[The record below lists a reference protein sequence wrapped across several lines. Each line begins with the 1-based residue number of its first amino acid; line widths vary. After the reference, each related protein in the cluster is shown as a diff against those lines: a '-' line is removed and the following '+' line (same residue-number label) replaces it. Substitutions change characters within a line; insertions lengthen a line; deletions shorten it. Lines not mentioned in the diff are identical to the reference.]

1 MAKFDEV
8 YTWIAKQLAVYLDKF
23 KVKNPVLFLV
33 VESALFTL
41 LNLVSGDAVNLP
53 NITFLVNLVPELT
66 TDNIISGILGAL
78 MVIISPRTT
87 FLKNGGTN
95 A

>member
-8 YTWIAKQLAVYLDKF
+8 YTWIAQRLAVFLDNF
-23 KVKNPVLFLV
+23 KVKNPVGFLV

-41 LNLVSGDAVNLP
+41 LNLVSGDAINLP

-66 TDNIISGILGAL
+66 TDNIISGVLGAL
-78 MVIISPRTT
+78 MMIVSPRTT